1 MSTRKVTIPI
11 YDGDDFERLSE
22 LRRDV
27 AVAERKAEEG
37 AGSRTSARAGDD
49 EPDFLQEAKDAFD
62 AFVDEAAERAE
73 MWVLNP
79 IGHEEF
85 RELLKAHPPRTIK
98 DDDGKDIPDPDDDGW
113 DVDTETFPKALL
125 LFVDPDDDEI
135 RTVVEPKFDTE
146 AQFRRRL
153 KRLSVGEFESIWVA
167 AYQLNSGAIADPKHF
182 RFSPAGQRSSET

>member
-11 YDGDDFERLSE
+11 YDGDDFERMSE
-22 LRRDV
+22 LRREV
-27 AVAERKAEEG
+27 MVAERRAEEG
-37 AGSRTSARAGDD
+37 VVSKTSARAGDD
-49 EPDFLQEAKDAFD
+49 EPDYLQEAKDAFD

-98 DDDGKDIPDPDDDGW
+98 SEDGKEVPDPEDDGW
-113 DVDTETFPKALL
+113 DVDITAFPKALL
-125 LFVDPDDDEI
+125 SFVDPDDEEV

-153 KRLSVGEFESIWVA
+153 KRLSAGEFESIWVA
-167 AYQLNSGAIADPKHF
+167 AYMLNNGAISDPKHF
-182 RFSPAGQRSSET
+182 RFSPAGLRSSET